1 MPRIPAPFADSASSS
16 SRQAGPLPVRRRGLM
31 ACAAALALVGAAPA
45 WAQTVAPW
53 PTRPVTIVVPFAPGG
68 GTDIGT
74 RIVAQKLAQ
83 MWGQSVVIDNR
94 GGAGGNL
101 GLDLVSRARPD
112 GYTLLT
118 GNVGTQ
124 SINPALY
131 RKLSYNP
138 DTAFTPIGLFA
149 ELPFVLAA
157 TVSLPAANA
166 RELVTLAK
174 AQPDRLTYAS
184 SGIGGSPHLSAE
196 TFKIATGTKILH
208 VPYKGGGAAMAD
220 LISGNVHL
228 LFASVLETSG
238 HIKAGKLKALAITSR
253 ERVSALPN
261 VPTLEESGITGAESG
276 SWLGL
281 LAPAG
286 TPADIV
292 AKVNRDLQQV
302 LAMPDVQQQL
312 LAQGAVA
319 KGGSQADF
327 VALIAADRRKY
338 TRIINDNNLTAD

>member
-1 MPRIPAPFADSASSS
+1 VLWA
-16 SRQAGPLPVRRRGLM
+16 
-31 ACAAALALVGAAPA
+31 AAALAVTATSSVYAQAPA
-45 WAQTVAPW
+45 AW
-53 PTRPVTIVVPFAPGG
+53 PTKPVTIVVPFAPGG

-74 RIVAQKLAQ
+74 RIVAQKLSQ
-83 MWGQSVVIDNR
+83 MWGQSVVVDNR

-124 SINPALY
+124 SINPTLY
-131 RKLSYNP
+131 KKLSYNP

-157 TVSLPAANA
+157 TVSLQASNA
-166 RELVTLAK
+166 RELVALAK
-174 AQPDRLTYAS
+174 AQPDKLTYAS

-208 VPYKGGGAAMAD
+208 VPYKGGGAAMTD
-220 LISGNVHL
+220 LISGNVHM

-286 TPADIV
+286 TPADIIT
-292 AKVNRDLQQV
+292 KVNKDLQQV
-302 LAMPDVQQQL
+302 LALPDVQQQL

-327 VALIAADRRKY
+327 IALIAADRRRY
-338 TRIINDNNLTAD
+338 ARIITENNLSAD

>member
-1 MPRIPAPFADSASSS
+1 MNIE
-16 SRQAGPLPVRRRGLM
+16 RRTLLG
-31 ACAAALALVGAAPA
+31 ALAASALPGL
-45 WAQTVAPW
+45 AQAQDIAW
-53 PTRPVTIVVPFAPGG
+53 PTKPVTIVVPFAPGG

-74 RIVAQKLAQ
+74 RIVAQKLSQ
-83 MWGQSVVIDNR
+83 MWGQSVVVDNR

-124 SINPALY
+124 SINPTLY
-131 RKLSYNP
+131 KKLSYNP

-157 TVSLPAANA
+157 TVSLPASNA
-166 RELVTLAK
+166 RELVALAK
-174 AQPDRLTYAS
+174 AQPDKLTYAS

-208 VPYKGGGAAMAD
+208 VPYKGGGAAMTD
-220 LISGNVHL
+220 LISGNVHM

-286 TPADIV
+286 TPADIIT
-292 AKVNRDLQQV
+292 KVNKDLQQV
-302 LAMPDVQQQL
+302 LALPDVQQQL

-327 VALIAADRRKY
+327 IALIAADRRKY
-338 TRIINDNNLTAD
+338 ARTITENNLSAD

>member
-1 MPRIPAPFADSASSS
+1 MSSEASPTRLAS
-16 SRQAGPLPVRRRGLM
+16 RRRVLW
-31 ACAAALALVGAAPA
+31 AAAALAVTATSSVYAQAPA
-45 WAQTVAPW
+45 AW
-53 PTRPVTIVVPFAPGG
+53 PTKPVTIVVPFAPGG

-74 RIVAQKLAQ
+74 RIVAQKLSQ
-83 MWGQSVVIDNR
+83 MWGQSVVVDNR

-124 SINPALY
+124 SINPTLY
-131 RKLSYNP
+131 KKLSYNP

-157 TVSLPAANA
+157 TVSLPASNA
-166 RELVTLAK
+166 RELVALAK
-174 AQPDRLTYAS
+174 AQPDKLTYAS

-208 VPYKGGGAAMAD
+208 VPYKGGGAAMTD
-220 LISGNVHL
+220 LISGNVHM

-286 TPADIV
+286 TPADIIT
-292 AKVNRDLQQV
+292 KVNKDLQQV
-302 LAMPDVQQQL
+302 LALPDVQQQL

-327 VALIAADRRKY
+327 IALIAADRRRY
-338 TRIINDNNLTAD
+338 ARIITENNLSAD

>member
-1 MPRIPAPFADSASSS
+1 MSRVPAACAAEARLSSEASPTRLAS
-16 SRQAGPLPVRRRGLM
+16 RRRVLW
-31 ACAAALALVGAAPA
+31 AAAALAVTATSSVYAQAPA
-45 WAQTVAPW
+45 AW
-53 PTRPVTIVVPFAPGG
+53 PTKPVTIVVPFAPGG

-74 RIVAQKLAQ
+74 RIVAQKLSQ
-83 MWGQSVVIDNR
+83 MWGQSVVVDNR

-124 SINPALY
+124 SINPTLY
-131 RKLSYNP
+131 KKLSYNP

-157 TVSLPAANA
+157 TVSLPASNA
-166 RELVTLAK
+166 RELVALAK
-174 AQPDRLTYAS
+174 AQPDKLTYAS

-208 VPYKGGGAAMAD
+208 VPYKGGGAAMTD
-220 LISGNVHL
+220 LISGNVHM

-286 TPADIV
+286 TPADIIT
-292 AKVNRDLQQV
+292 KVNKDLQQV
-302 LAMPDVQQQL
+302 LALPDVQQQL

-327 VALIAADRRKY
+327 IALIAADRRKY
-338 TRIINDNNLTAD
+338 ARIITENNLSAD